1 MGRRAAKIA
10 ARKGKSD
17 AIKTKIYALYG
28 KKLVMAVKAGGGDP
42 EVNRALAVM
51 IKEAK
56 NQGVPNDNIQRA
68 IQRGS
73 NADVGDYK
81 EAVYEAYGYGGAGL
95 IINCLTD
102 NTNRAKTEISNVIK
116 KTEVKLASS
125 GSVAF
130 NFERR
135 GRLDVDGVVDEDTIL
150 EAALEADVED
160 VESKVNE
167 EEKTTS
173 VFVEPASVSN
183 LRDVLAG
190 KGMEIKATLLVYLP
204 KLTVECSD
212 EDFEENMNVIAALEE
227 LDDVDSVEHNVD
239 MTEEE

>member
-1 MGRRAAKIA
+1 
-10 ARKGKSD
+10 
-17 AIKTKIYALYG
+17 
-28 KKLVMAVKAGGGDP
+28 
-42 EVNRALAVM
+42 
-51 IKEAK
+51 
-56 NQGVPNDNIQRA
+56 
-68 IQRGS
+68 
-73 NADVGDYK
+73 
-81 EAVYEAYGYGGAGL
+81 
-95 IINCLTD
+95 
-102 NTNRAKTEISNVIK
+102 
-116 KTEVKLASS
+116 
-125 GSVAF
+125 
-130 NFERR
+130 
-135 GRLDVDGVVDEDTIL
+135 LDVDGVVDEDTIL

-167 EEKTTS
+167 EEKITS

-239 MTEEE
+239 LTDEE